1 MKNLKITP
9 FFSISIVGLL
19 CLTVLFLYSLY
30 DIIVNPGISTI
41 SFINCVVYFIT
52 DIIALFTLLNP
63 QKKNFGLCRIVYLM
77 LLWCIKKNRNNI
89 NIVFCDYY
97 YITYNGKLLYK
108 KTIVKVIAT
117 FIAWTILLISLCIN
131 SQGDVKRIV
140 YFSVISIFL
149 LGALYTIFQLNTDK
163 TQPIPSTKLISNN
176 DDQS

>member
-1 MKNLKITP
+1 ME
-9 FFSISIVGLL
+9 
-19 CLTVLFLYSLY
+19 
-30 DIIVNPGISTI
+30 
-41 SFINCVVYFIT
+41 
-52 DIIALFTLLNP
+52 
-63 QKKNFGLCRIVYLM
+63 NFY
-77 LLWCIKKNRNNI
+77 
-89 NIVFCDYY
+89 
-97 YITYNGKLLYK
+97 TK